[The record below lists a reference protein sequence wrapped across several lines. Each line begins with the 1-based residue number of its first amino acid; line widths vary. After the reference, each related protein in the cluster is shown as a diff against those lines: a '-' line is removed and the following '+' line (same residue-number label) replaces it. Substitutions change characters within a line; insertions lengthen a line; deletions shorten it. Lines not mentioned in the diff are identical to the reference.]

1 MNVSRVEG
9 IIKQALDKQQ
19 IQAKPAGTVTPIS
32 LAAHFSRPA
41 DYFSHHKENNHGNN
55 HGIETASE
63 VTASLFATDHP
74 A

>member
-9 IIKQALDKQQ
+9 IVKQALDKQPTA
-19 IQAKPAGTVTPIS
+19 AKSAVTVTPIS

-55 HGIETASE
+55 IGIETASE
-63 VTASLFATDHP
+63 VTAPLFALDHP